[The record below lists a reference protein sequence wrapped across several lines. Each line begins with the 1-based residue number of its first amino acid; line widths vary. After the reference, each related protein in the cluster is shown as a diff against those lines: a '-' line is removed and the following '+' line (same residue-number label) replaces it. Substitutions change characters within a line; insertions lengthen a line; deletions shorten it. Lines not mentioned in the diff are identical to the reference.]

1 MRPTLTSTVPTQLLD
16 ATVAEFRGARHAYG
30 STVALADFDLTVRP
44 GEVVAVLGPNGAG
57 KTTALHLLMGLLA
70 PQAGTVRL
78 FGADPRE
85 RATRERLGVMLQ
97 ASGVPETLTV
107 REHLLG
113 FAAYYPTPL
122 PLGDVIASAGLH
134 EVADR
139 KYGTLSGG
147 QKQRLHLALAL
158 VGDPDLLVLDEPTTG
173 LDASARRALWASVRA
188 LLRRGRSVIL
198 TTHDLDEADALADR
212 IVLLHHGRILAE
224 GTPAEIK
231 SSTASRRI
239 RVVTRLDEANLRS
252 RPGVHQVRRDGQAT
266 EILCAAA
273 EPLVLALL
281 QDDPGASDLAVS
293 GATLEDAFLALTV
306 SQHRPHLEVA

>member
-1 MRPTLTSTVPTQLLD
+1 MQPTPAPNAPSPRVD
-16 ATVAEFRGARHAYG
+16 HTVAEFRGASFAYG
-30 STVALADFDLTVRP
+30 TTVALDDLDLTVRP

-57 KTTALHLLMGLLA
+57 KTTALHLLMGLIA
-70 PQAGTVRL
+70 PKSGTVRL

-97 ASGVPETLTV
+97 VSGVPETLTV

-113 FAAYYPTPL
+113 FAAYYPSPL
-122 PLGDVIASAGLH
+122 PLHDVIATAGLH

-139 KYGTLSGG
+139 TYGKLSGG

-212 IVLLHHGRILAE
+212 IVLLHHGRVLAE

>member
-1 MRPTLTSTVPTQLLD
+1 MQPTPAPRTPSPTSPP
-16 ATVAEFRGARHAYG
+16 AVAEFRGARYAYG
-30 STVALADFDLTVRP
+30 ATVALSDFDLTVRP

-70 PQAGTVRL
+70 PRAGTVRL

-97 ASGVPETLTV
+97 VSGVPETLTV

-113 FAAYYPTPL
+113 FAAYYPAPL
-122 PLGDVIASAGLH
+122 PLAEVLATVGLA
-134 EVADR
+134 EVAHR
-139 KYGTLSGG
+139 PYGKLSGG
-147 QKQRLHLALAL
+147 QRQRLHLAIAL

-239 RVVTRLDEANLRS
+239 RIVTALDQAYLRA
-252 RPGVHQVRRDGQAT
+252 RPGVHEVRLDGQAT

-273 EPLVLALL
+273 EPLVLEILR
-281 QDDPGASDLAVS
+281 DDPGAADLEVS
-293 GATLEDAFLALTV
+293 GATLEDAFLALTAVQQGPHQEV
-306 SQHRPHLEVA
+306 S